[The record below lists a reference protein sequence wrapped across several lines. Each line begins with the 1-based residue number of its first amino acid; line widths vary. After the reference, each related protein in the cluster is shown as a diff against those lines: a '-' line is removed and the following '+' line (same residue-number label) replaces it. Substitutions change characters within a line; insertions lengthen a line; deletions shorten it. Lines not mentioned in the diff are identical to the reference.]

1 MDIDLI
7 EKIFPH
13 ISQNEKL
20 KYDKEGL
27 WSITHPTESNKITNI
42 IKIFLKK
49 KFNDN
54 LKSNVI
60 ITDATAG
67 LGGNTISFSNNFY
80 KVNSIE
86 ICKKRF
92 EMLKNNM
99 KIYNF
104 KNLILYND
112 NFVNIIDNLK
122 QDVVFIDPPWGGPDY
137 KLKKKVN
144 ININNIELYKIVN
157 NLFGKCKIVCL
168 KLPKNFNVENFVSNV
183 DYSVYKYNVKNLMI
197 LIVDIS

>member
-20 KYDKEGL
+20 KYDQEGL

-42 IKIFLKK
+42 IKNFLKK

-54 LKSNVI
+54 LKSNII

-104 KNLILYND
+104 ENLKLYND
-112 NFVNIIDNLK
+112 NFINIIDNLK
-122 QDVVFIDPPWGGPDY
+122 QDVIFIDPPWGGPDY

-144 ININNIELYKIVN
+144 INIDNIELYKIVN
-157 NLFGKCKIVCL
+157 SLFGKCKMVCL